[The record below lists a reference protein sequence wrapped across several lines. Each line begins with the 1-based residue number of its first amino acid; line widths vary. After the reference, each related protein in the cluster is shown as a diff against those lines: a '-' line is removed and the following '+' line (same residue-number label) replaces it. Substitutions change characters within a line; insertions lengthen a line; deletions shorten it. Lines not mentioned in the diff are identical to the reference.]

1 MSGISFTQTAQSV
14 AQNLTITTLP
24 TRSRAA
30 MRSPCSE
37 TKVTSG
43 AGCGC
48 PQPPSDR
55 HAARTARMRPR
66 GRGTM
71 RRILSGLA
79 LLVISTHAAAGLEDI
94 TQTEAVRALR
104 QALNDGSL
112 AAVAKLGVENGFF
125 GNSKVRIPLP
135 PSLQKVER
143 GLRAFGMKREAD
155 ELVLAMNRAAEA
167 AVPEAKALLTDAV
180 RKMTVQDAKK
190 ILSGGDTAATDY
202 FRRSTEKQLT
212 QRFLPVVKRATDR
225 VDLAQKYNAVAGR
238 GLALGLIEEE
248 EASIE
253 RYVTDKALDGL
264 YFMIGEQ
271 EKAFRKDPVRA
282 SSDIVRRVFGAMR

>member
-1 MSGISFTQTAQSV
+1 
-14 AQNLTITTLP
+14 
-24 TRSRAA
+24 
-30 MRSPCSE
+30 
-37 TKVTSG
+37 
-43 AGCGC
+43 
-48 PQPPSDR
+48 
-55 HAARTARMRPR
+55 
-66 GRGTM
+66 M

-79 LLVISTHAAAGLEDI
+79 LLVISAHATAGLEDI

-104 QALNDGSL
+104 QALNEGSL
-112 AAVAKLGVENGFF
+112 AAVARLGVENGFF

-135 PSLQKVER
+135 PSLQRVER

-167 AVPEAKALLTDAV
+167 AVPEAKQLLADAV

-190 ILSGGDTAATDY
+190 ILTGGDTSATDY
-202 FRRSTEKQLT
+202 FRRATASQLT
-212 QRFLPVVKRATDR
+212 QRFLPVVRKATDR
-225 VDLAQKYNAVAGR
+225 VDLAQKYNAVAGQ

-253 RYVTDKALDGL
+253 RYVTGKALDGL

-271 EKAFRKDPVRA
+271 EKAFRKDPVR
-282 SSDIVRRVFGAMR
+282 SSSEIVRKVFEAMR